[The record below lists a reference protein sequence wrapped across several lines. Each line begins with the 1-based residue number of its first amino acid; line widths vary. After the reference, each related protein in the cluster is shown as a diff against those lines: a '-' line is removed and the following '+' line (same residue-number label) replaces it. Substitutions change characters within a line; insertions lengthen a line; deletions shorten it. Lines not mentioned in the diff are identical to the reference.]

1 MSLRTKHVKG
11 GFIRRFLNALQGPN
25 KWFLT
30 KAVDICSQ
38 LSGPLI
44 LVLCPQISKLIG

>member
-1 MSLRTKHVKG
+1 MSLRTKHVEG
-11 GFIRRFLNALQGPN
+11 RIYTPFLERASRAN